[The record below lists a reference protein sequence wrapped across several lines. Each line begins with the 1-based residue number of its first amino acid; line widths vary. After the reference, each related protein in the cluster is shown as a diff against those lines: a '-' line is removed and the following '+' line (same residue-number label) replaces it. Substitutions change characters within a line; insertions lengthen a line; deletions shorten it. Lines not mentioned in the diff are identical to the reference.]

1 MRHLHVRVDGHK
13 QPKSCHEKIK
23 EPEQQLNLIVGYL
36 SFAANFSQYAN
47 VVFITW

>member
-47 VVFITW
+47 VVLT